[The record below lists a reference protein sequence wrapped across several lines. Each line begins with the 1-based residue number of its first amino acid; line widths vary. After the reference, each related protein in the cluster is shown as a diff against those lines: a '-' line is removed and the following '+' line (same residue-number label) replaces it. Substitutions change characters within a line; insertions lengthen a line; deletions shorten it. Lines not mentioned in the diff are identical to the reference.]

1 MYRNVLI
8 ICLLVL
14 TTRNDG
20 THFEYAGLG
29 LETDLNSLKQRYPTS
44 IVQDRSAWL
53 SKADSHD
60 EVHYIEKRSI
70 DGKEEIRIIFERPED
85 QLDKKPASWLDG
97 QYARHPKCKTI
108 LQKLTQL
115 YKPPIKERHWVE
127 ERLNHLIRTW
137 SSPTETMDL
146 DCYNI
151 DGQGEFLAGEL
162 TIRAKK
168 AFP

>member
-1 MYRNVLI
+1 MYRNVFI
-8 ICLLVL
+8 VCLLIL
-14 TTRNDG
+14 ASRNDG

-70 DGKEEIRIIFERPED
+70 DGKEGIRIIFERPED

-115 YKPPIKERHWVE
+115 YKLPMKERHWSE
-127 ERLNHLIRTW
+127 ERLNHRIRTW

-151 DGQGEFLAGEL
+151 DNQGEFLAVEL
-162 TIRAKK
+162 TIRAK
-168 AFP
+168 

>member
-14 TTRNDG
+14 ASRNDG

-29 LETDLNSLKQRYPTS
+29 LETDLNSLKQGYPTS
-44 IVQDRSAWL
+44 IVQERSAWL

-60 EVHYIEKRSI
+60 EVHYIEKKNI
-70 DGKEEIRIIFERPED
+70 DGKEEMRIVFERPED
-85 QLDKKPASWLDG
+85 QLDTKPVSWLDG
-97 QYARHPKCKTI
+97 QYARHPKCKAI
-108 LQKLTQL
+108 LQKLIQS
-115 YKPPIKERHWVE
+115 YKQPTKERHWVE

-151 DGQGEFLAGEL
+151 DGKGEFLAAEL
-162 TIRAKK
+162 TIRAK
-168 AFP
+168 